1 MKISGKAF
9 HVDIS
14 GRYVL
19 QLLLLK
25 LMAIVLRLVDALRF
39 LPVRLKR
46 VASHVS
52 TGWRNA
58 RSAQGAEMP
67 MWVMG
72 REAAYWWLE
81 MFLLLLDCLAVGEVY
96 ESILDF
102 TKFNSRPL
110 HPWEKKLA
118 RSIFGKSINY
128 GRVRVDEYAFG
139 GPRQFGFCYVS
150 FYIINSWGKM
160 NNSLLIHELV
170 HVWQYQKVGIVYI
183 PRALVVQRSAEGY
196 DYGGAEG
203 LEAARQAG
211 RSLLEFNLEQQA
223 DIVSD
228 YYRIREGYPPRWGHA
243 GVASLP
249 LYEYFVQQ
257 LRQRG

>member
-1 MKISGKAF
+1 
-9 HVDIS
+9 
-14 GRYVL
+14 
-19 QLLLLK
+19 
-25 LMAIVLRLVDALRF
+25 
-39 LPVRLKR
+39 
-46 VASHVS
+46 
-52 TGWRNA
+52 
-58 RSAQGAEMP
+58 
-67 MWVMG
+67 
-72 REAAYWWLE
+72 
-81 MFLLLLDCLAVGEVY
+81 
-96 ESILDF
+96 
-102 TKFNSRPL
+102 
-110 HPWEKKLA
+110 
-118 RSIFGKSINY
+118 
-128 GRVRVDEYAFG
+128 
-139 GPRQFGFCYVS
+139 
-150 FYIINSWGKM
+150 M

-183 PRALVVQRSAEGY
+183 PRALVAQRSAEGY